1 MKKTSSIVLGRSADG
16 AEVRV
21 DVGRLIST
29 RMFISASSGGG
40 KSETI
45 RHILEQLFGAVQCIV
60 IDREGEYPTLRE
72 KFGFVLVGE
81 GGETPAHPHTARQVA
96 LTLLKTGASA
106 VIDVSEMKHGDMHE
120 FVAKFCAGLMEA
132 PKELW
137 HPCIIV
143 VDEAQVFAPEKGY
156 GESPALGP
164 ITELCNR
171 GRKRGFCPIL
181 ATQRAAKVSKNC
193 TEPLQNFLI
202 GLTMPDDQQRVSG
215 MFKIPPGKPTREFSL
230 ELENLEPG
238 EFFAR
243 GAAIG
248 KQPVK
253 VQIQR
258 AITKPPKAG
267 SAAAAKHPPTPDSI
281 RHLLPTLAEIP
292 KEAERKEVTEK
303 EMRKRIADLEREVR
317 DAKKTVVVAAAPAG
331 KPIKTDRERMLE
343 AQVASLYK
351 TAGAYEKVLKSIG
364 AQADKVIEMM
374 ASVKAQV
381 ESLKDEGA
389 AATDAVVA
397 ARDLPAAEPKRNVPA
412 LVRPVSTPTAT
423 PAEPH
428 EGISQP
434 EQRILDAVAWFDAIG
449 VAYPEQ
455 TAVAFMAGYSLN
467 SSSFKNPRGSLGRKG
482 LIVVADGRISLTEAG
497 GRSANAPAIELT
509 NSALQK
515 AVLAKLPQ
523 PEQKLL
529 GPLIAAYPD
538 GMTSE
543 DLASASGYSLTSSS
557 FKNPRGKLG
566 SFGLTEIRDGKIYAR
581 NVLFPEGE

>member
-1 MKKTSSIVLGRSADG
+1 
-16 AEVRV
+16 
-21 DVGRLIST
+21 
-29 RMFISASSGGG
+29 MFISASSGGG

-45 RHILEQLFGAVQCIV
+45 RHILEQLFGSVQCIV

-81 GGETPAHPHTARQVA
+81 GGETPAHPHTAKQVA

-120 FVAKFCAGLMEA
+120 FVKNFCAGLMEA

-137 HPCIIV
+137 HPCIIII
-143 VDEAQVFAPEKGY
+143 DEAQVFAPEKGY

-215 MFKIPPGKPTREFSL
+215 MFKVPPGKPTRDFSI
-230 ELENLEPG
+230 ELESLEPG

-292 KEAERKEVTEK
+292 KEAERKDLTEK
-303 EMRKRIADLEREVR
+303 EMRKRIAELERDLRVTKGMQ
-317 DAKKTVVVAAAPAG
+317 AKPAQSVS
-331 KPIKTDRERMLE
+331 PERERMLE
-343 AQVASLYK
+343 AQVASLQK
-351 TAGAYEKVLKSIG
+351 TAGVYEKVLRSIG
-364 AQADKVIEMM
+364 TQAEKVGEIM
-374 ASVKAQV
+374 ASIKSQV
-381 ESLKDEGA
+381 DSLKGGEGV
-389 AATDAVVA
+389 ATVLVA
-397 ARDLPAAEPKRNVPA
+397 PDRKLSNFARKTVASAPVHLPAAA
-412 LVRPVSTPTAT
+412 AS

-428 EGISQP
+428 EGISGP
-434 EQRILDAVAWFDAIG
+434 EQRILDAIRWFEVIG
-449 VAYPEQ
+449 IEEPEQ
-455 TAVAFMAGYSLN
+455 VAVSFFAGYSMK
-467 SSSFKNPRGSLGRKG
+467 SSSYANPRGSLNRKG
-482 LIVVADGRISLTEAG
+482 MIRLVVGGCIGLTDD
-497 GRSANAPAIELT
+497 GRSAANAPGIDPT
-509 NSALQK
+509 NAALQQ
-515 AVLAKLPQ
+515 AVLDKLAG

-529 GPLIAAYPD
+529 RPLLQVYPD
-538 GMTSE
+538 GMASK
-543 DLASASGYSLTSSS
+543 DLAEESGYSLTSSS
-557 FKNPRGKLG
+557 FANPRGRLN
-566 SFGLTEIRDGKIYAR
+566 SYGLTEIRDGKIYAR
-581 NVLFPEGE
+581 SVLFPEGA